1 MRSHQNPIQRCQPGA
16 GVIVKCNIYDLSCMS
31 DLEPICEITSPPNS
45 ELRMS
50 RSCSLRDR
58 VPTASPEPGLTTI
71 KTSTSG
77 GRRLAGVPGTLGHE
91 GQGAPVAVTA
101 GGSRW
106 N

>member
-1 MRSHQNPIQRCQPGA
+1 MPEPPDPIQGCQPGA
-16 GVIVKCNIYDLSCMS
+16 GVIVKCNVYALSCMS

-77 GRRLAGVPGTLGHE
+77 GRRLAGC
-91 GQGAPVAVTA
+91 A
-101 GGSRW
+101 GNARTRGSGCSGGRDRGR
-106 N
+106 